1 MPIPT
6 GWKDD
11 GKTLTAPNGIPVVM
25 GFRQHILSAPSW
37 NDQPLEIESS
47 HNPLEE
53 SNPALGAGSRQTFH
67 NHILEYTA
75 AKGVFEGYAAQ
86 ELFFVRANRDALQ
99 AQIVTLKAQVAA
111 LQAAGTRTG
120 TAIPQAVLDDIKSL
134 AALIPPAA
142 LTLETRVKDAG
153 LPPLPTP

>member
-142 LTLETRVKDAG
+142 LTLETLVKDAG